1 MVLKEDILLL
11 RIWYRKDKENNIMV
25 SLKSKILDTLKSGK
39 AVSGKQFATRHNT
52 TVTTVG
58 ARVSELRREGFAIYN
73 NKKTD
78 SQGRKASFYRM
89 GAPTRKIVA
98 AGYAALGVAG

>member
-1 MVLKEDILLL
+1 MT
-11 RIWYRKDKENNIMV
+11 
-25 SLKSKILDTLKSGK
+25 SLKSKILSSLMEGK
-39 AVSGKQFATRHNT
+39 AVSGKQFAARHNT

-78 SQGRKASFYRM
+78 SQGRSMSFYRI
-89 GAPTRKIVA
+89 GKPTRAVIA
-98 AGYAALGVAG
+98 AGYKALGTA

>member
-1 MVLKEDILLL
+1 
-11 RIWYRKDKENNIMV
+11 MV
-25 SLKSKILDTLKSGK
+25 SLKSKILVALKSGK
-39 AVSGKQFATRHNT
+39 AVSGKQFAARHNT
-52 TVTTVG
+52 SVTTVG

-78 SQGRKASFYRM
+78 SQGRKASFYKL
-89 GAPTRKIVA
+89 GAARRSIVA